1 MKKLLSYLLVIALV
15 LVQFMPLVSAAETT
29 GKIKITTPESET
41 VNGAIKYNIYKIF
54 DLSLNADA
62 TAYRYTIKENSL
74 WYEFFKT
81 GAGKDYVSLELSVP
95 EKDANGDSINV
106 YVVTWTGSKTESNMA
121 TLAKA
126 ALTYAKATKIAAT
139 ETATIAQGG
148 TETTVTGLELGYYL
162 VDSSLGALVALT
174 TTDRTGEINEK
185 NTPPT
190 IDKVILEGNQE
201 LDKSNGDIG
210 DVVKYQVEIFA
221 KKGAQNYVLT
231 DTMTDGLTFNNDVV
245 VTVGDTTLAKDTD
258 YTVETGE
265 EYTFKVKFTET
276 YLESITGDTT
286 IVVTYSATIN
296 EDAAINGE
304 GNKNTAQLT
313 YGDDLATN
321 VDYTKTYVLAF
332 DLIKNDNNNE
342 VLEGAKFEL
351 YRSEAGGSPIKFV
364 IDTDKEGNEYYRV
377 ATASEIANETITKVT
392 EILVGKAR
400 IEGLDAGTYFLEE
413 TVAPEGYN
421 KLTSRVK
428 VTLKD
433 VADSKNSESHH
444 TELENYENTTV
455 DYNGDVVTVINTT
468 GSLLPSTGGM
478 GTVLF
483 ITVGSIMVLGFG
495 VLLVTKL
502 RISKME
508 I

>member
-29 GKIKITTPESET
+29 GSIKITTPEGET
-41 VNGAIKYNIYKIF
+41 VNGAIDYNIYKIF
-54 DLSLNADA
+54 DLSLNSDA
-62 TAYRYTIKENSL
+62 TAYRYTVEEGTA
-74 WYEFFKT
+74 WYTFFST
-81 GAGKDYVSLELSVP
+81 GAGKDYVTLTPSTGTS
-95 EKDANGDSINV
+95 
-106 YVVTWTGSKTESNMA
+106 YVVTWNKDKDSESDMA

-126 ALTYAKATKIAAT
+126 ALAYAKEQNIAAT
-139 ETATIAQGG
+139 RTATIEQNGK
-148 TETTVTGLELGYYL
+148 ETTVTGLELGYYL

-174 TTDRTGEINEK
+174 TTNRTGTINEK

-201 LDKSNGDIG
+201 LDKNNGNIG

-231 DTMTDGLTFNNDVV
+231 DTMTEGLTFNNDVV
-245 VTVGDTTLAKDTD
+245 VTVGDTRLATGTD
-258 YTVETGE
+258 YTVETGAG
-265 EYTFKVKFTET
+265 YTFKVKFTET
-276 YLESITGDTT
+276 YLKKITGDTT

-296 EDAAINGE
+296 KDAAINGE

-332 DLIKNDNNNE
+332 DLIKNDNNNK

-351 YRSEAGGSPIKFV
+351 YRSEAGGTPIQFV
-364 IDTDKEGNEYYRV
+364 MDGTVYRV
-377 ATASEIANETITKVT
+377 ATAAEIADETVTKVT
-392 EILVGKAR
+392 EILVGQAR

-433 VADSKNSESHH
+433 VADSENSESHH

-455 DYNGDVVTVINTT
+455 DYNGDDVTVINTT
-468 GSLLPSTGGM
+468 GTLLPSTGGM

>member
-29 GKIKITTPESET
+29 GSIKITTLESET
-41 VNGAIKYNIYKIF
+41 INGAIDYNIYKIF
-54 DLSLNADA
+54 DLSLNESA
-62 TAYRYTIKENSL
+62 TAYRYTVEKGTE
-74 WYEFFKT
+74 WHTFFDT
-81 GAGKDYVSLELSVP
+81 GAGKDYVTLTKSTGTS
-95 EKDANGDSINV
+95 
-106 YVVTWTGSKTESNMA
+106 YVVTWNESKKSESDMA
-121 TLAKA
+121 ALAKA
-126 ALTYAKATKIAAT
+126 ALAYAKEQNIDATK
-139 ETATIAQGG
+139 TATIEKNG
-148 TETTVTGLELGYYL
+148 TETTVPGLELGYYL

-174 TTDRTGEINEK
+174 TTNRTGKINEK

-190 IDKVILEGNQE
+190 IDKVIKEGEQR

-210 DVVKYQVEIFA
+210 DVVNYQVEIFA

-245 VTVGDTTLAKDTD
+245 VTVGNTTLVKDTH
-258 YTVETGE
+258 YTVELGTEGAGF
-265 EYTFKVKFTET
+265 TFKVKFTET

-296 EDAAINGE
+296 KDAAINGE

-332 DLIKNDNNNE
+332 DLIKNDANSNA
-342 VLEGAKFEL
+342 LEGAKFEL
-351 YRSEAGGSPIKFV
+351 YRSETGGTPIQFV
-364 IDTDKEGNEYYRV
+364 MDGEVYRV
-377 ATASEIANETITKVT
+377 ATTTEINASDVTKVT
-392 EILVGKAR
+392 EIEVGSAR
-400 IEGLDAGTYFLEE
+400 IEGLDAGTYYLEE

-421 KLTSRVK
+421 KLTARVK

-433 VADSKNSESHH
+433 VEDDENSEYHH
-444 TELENYENTTV
+444 TELENYESTTIKYA
-455 DYNGDVVTVINTT
+455 DDDVTVINTT

-483 ITVGSIMVLGFG
+483 VTIGSIMVLGFG

-502 RISKME
+502 RLSKME

>member
-29 GKIKITTPESET
+29 GEIKITTPESET
-41 VNGAIKYNIYKIF
+41 VNGAINYNIYKIF
-54 DLSLNADA
+54 DLSLNTDA
-62 TAYRYTIKENSL
+62 TAYRYTVEEGTV
-74 WYEFFKT
+74 WYTFFKT
-81 GAGKDYVSLELSVP
+81 GAGKDYVTLTESTGTS
-95 EKDANGDSINV
+95 
-106 YVVTWTGSKTESNMA
+106 YVVTWKEGKDSDSDMA

-126 ALTYAKATKIAAT
+126 ALAYAKEENIAAT
-139 ETATIAQGG
+139 KTATIEQNG

-174 TTDRTGEINEK
+174 TTNRTGEINEK

-190 IDKVILEGNQE
+190 IDKVIVEGTQE
-201 LDKSNGDIG
+201 LDKSNGNIG
-210 DVVKYQVEIFA
+210 DVVNYQVEIFA
-221 KKGAQNYVLT
+221 KKGAQDYVLI
-231 DTMTDGLTFNNDVV
+231 DTMTSGLSFNNDVK
-245 VTVGDTTLAKDTD
+245 VTVGETELTQTTD
-258 YTVETGE
+258 YTVELGTGSD

-276 YLESITGDTT
+276 YLESITEDTT

-296 EDAAINGE
+296 QDAVINED
-304 GNKNTAQLT
+304 GNKNEAKLT

-332 DLIKNDNNNE
+332 DLIKNDANSNE
-342 VLEGAKFEL
+342 LKGAKFEL
-351 YRSEAGGSPIKFV
+351 YRSETGGTPIQFV
-364 IDTDKEGNEYYRV
+364 MDGEVYRV
-377 ATASEIANETITKVT
+377 ATTTEINDSAVTKVT
-392 EILVGKAR
+392 EIEVGSAR
-400 IEGLDAGTYFLEE
+400 IEGLDAGTYYLEE

-433 VADSKNSESHH
+433 VADEENSEYHH
-444 TELENYENTTV
+444 TELENYESTTV
-455 DYNGDVVTVINTT
+455 KYADDDVTVINTT
-468 GSLLPSTGGM
+468 GSLLPSTGGI

-483 ITVGSIMVLGFG
+483 VTIGSIMVLGFG

-502 RISKME
+502 RLSKME